1 MTSQLISVTFDAR
14 DPLLLA
20 RFWATALRWDIDDS
34 DEDVIEILPADDS
47 GISLTFISV
56 SDKKRGRN
64 RVHLDLTTSSLDDQY
79 ATVRQ
84 LIELGARHIDV
95 GQRPDEAHVVLGDP
109 EGNEFCIIEPTNTF
123 LADCGR
129 LGAVNCDGLKE
140 TGYFWSA
147 ALGWPLVW
155 DQDEETVIRA
165 PDGTGPM
172 ITWSGPPLIAKHAKN
187 RIYLDIAPDHTDQ
200 QSEADRL
207 TSLGASRVDIG
218 QGDVPWI
225 VMADPGNNEFCLLTP
240 R

>member
-1 MTSQLISVTFDAR
+1 
-14 DPLLLA
+14 
-20 RFWATALRWDIDDS
+20 
-34 DEDVIEILPADDS
+34 
-47 GISLTFISV
+47 
-56 SDKKRGRN
+56 
-64 RVHLDLTTSSLDDQY
+64 
-79 ATVRQ
+79 
-84 LIELGARHIDV
+84 LGARHIDV

-172 ITWSGPPLIAKHAKN
+172 ITWSGPPLIAKRAKN
-187 RIYLDIAPDHTDQ
+187 RIHLDIASDHTDQ